1 MNYNPYSNHNPY
13 QNQSNFGRPVTASF
27 STEVSRKYLLN
38 VYNWMA
44 LGLAITALV
53 ALFVSRS
60 EEVLEVFILNKAVFY
75 GLLIAQLIVVIGL
88 SFAINKIPT
97 VIAIGAF
104 FFYAFLTGITLSI
117 LFLVYTSASIATT
130 FFVCAGMFASVSAF
144 GYLTKRDLSGMGT
157 FLFMGL
163 IGLIIASVVNIF
175 LGSSTIYWITTYAG
189 VLIFTGL
196 TAYDT
201 QKIKRMSAEMDFNT
215 DIGKKSAVISALMLY
230 LDFINMFIYLLR
242 ILGSRK

>member
-1 MNYNPYSNHNPY
+1 MSYNPYSNQNPY
-13 QNQSNFGRPVTASF
+13 QKQGGFDNPVAGSF
-27 STEVSRKYLLN
+27 STDVSRKYLLN

-44 LGLAITALV
+44 FGLALTALV

-60 EEVLEVFILNKAVFY
+60 DVVLEAFILNRPVFY
-75 GLLIAQLIVVIGL
+75 GLLIAQFVVVLGL
-88 SFAINKIPT
+88 TFAINKIPT
-97 VIAIGAF
+97 IVAIGAF
-104 FFYAFLTGITLSI
+104 FFYAALTGITMSI
-117 LFLVYTSASIATT
+117 LFLIYTSASIATT

-157 FLFMGL
+157 FLYMGL

-175 LGSSTIYWITTYAG
+175 LGSSMIYWITTYAG

-201 QKIKRMSAEMDFNT
+201 QKIKRLSSEVDFNT

-242 ILGSRK
+242 IFGSRK

>member
-13 QNQSNFGRPVTASF
+13 QNQSGFDRPVTASF
-27 STEVSRKYLLN
+27 STDVSRKYLLN

-44 LGLAITALV
+44 FGLAITALV
-53 ALFVSRS
+53 AMFVSRS
-60 EEVLEVFILNKAVFY
+60 EKVIEVFILNTPVFY
-75 GLLIAQLIVVIGL
+75 GLLIAQFIVVLGL

-104 FFYAFLTGITLSI
+104 FFYAALTGITMSV
-117 LFLVYTSASIATT
+117 LFLVYTEASIAIT
-130 FFVCAGMFASVSAF
+130 FFVCAGMFASVSVF
-144 GYLTKRDLSGMGT
+144 GYLTKMDLSGIGT
-157 FLFMGL
+157 FLYMGL
-163 IGLIIASVVNIF
+163 VGLIIASVVNIF
-175 LGSSTIYWITTYAG
+175 LGSSMIYWITTYAG